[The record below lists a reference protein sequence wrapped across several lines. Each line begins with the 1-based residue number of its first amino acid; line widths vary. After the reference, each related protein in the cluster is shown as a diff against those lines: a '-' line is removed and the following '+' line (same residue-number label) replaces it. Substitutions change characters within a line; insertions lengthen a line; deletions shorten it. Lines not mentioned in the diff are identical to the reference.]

1 MAEEAKSATRLGRGL
16 SALLGYEEA
25 HLVKPAAPRSGQRTL
40 PVAQLSPS
48 PLQPRKHF
56 AAETLEE
63 LSASIREKGVLQPIL
78 VRGKGEDAFEIIAGE
93 RRGRAAQMAGV
104 HEVPVIV
111 RELTD
116 GQVLEAAL
124 IENIQREDLNPIEEA
139 RAFKALIDRFSHTQD
154 ALSRVVGKSRSHIA
168 NALRLL
174 NLPSG
179 VLALLEAGALTAGH
193 ARPLVGRTDAEDLAR
208 RIVDAGLS
216 VRAAEELVREPPAPK
231 GDEPQQHHKPEKD
244 ADTIGLEK
252 DLSDKLGLKVTI
264 HPRGEAGELR
274 IAYKTLEQLD
284 DLCARLSRP
293 AA

>member
-1 MAEEAKSATRLGRGL
+1 MAEDAKASRLGRGL

-25 HLVKPAAPRSGQRTL
+25 HLVKPPALRGGARSL

-48 PLQPRKHF
+48 PLQPRKNF
-56 AAETLEE
+56 SPETLEE
-63 LSASIREKGVLQPIL
+63 LASSIREKGILQPIL
-78 VRGKGEDAFEIIAGE
+78 VRPKGEDAYEIIAGE
-93 RRGRAAQMAGV
+93 RRWRAAQMAGV

-174 NLPSG
+174 NLPAG
-179 VLALLEAGALTAGH
+179 VLTLLEAGKLSAGH
-193 ARPLVGRTDAEDLAR
+193 ARPLVGRADAEALAA
-208 RIVDAGLS
+208 RIVSAGLS
-216 VRAAEELVREPPAPK
+216 VRATEDLVREPAVPKADARPARPS
-231 GDEPQQHHKPEKD
+231 PEKD
-244 ADTIGLEK
+244 ADTLGLEK
-252 DLSDKLGLKVTI
+252 ELSDKLGLKVTI
-264 HPRGEAGELR
+264 HSRGESGELR
-274 IAYKTLEQLD
+274 IAYKTLEQLED
-284 DLCARLSRP
+284 TCARLSRP
-293 AA
+293 VA